1 MREKDNNTKKEKKMN
16 ERYRLGVNTLLVLDE
31 CLAQTK
37 KDRETLSILGK
48 IISSTSAK
56 LNKEI
61 KEANRFCLR
70 FLFGFLAF
78 SVFAGIGFRFILWN

>member
-37 KDRETLSILGK
+37 KDREELSILGK
-48 IISSTSAK
+48 IISSTSDK
-56 LNKEI
+56 LGEEI
-61 KEANRFCLR
+61 KDSKRFCLR
-70 FLFGFLAF
+70 FLAGFLAF
-78 SVFAGIGFRFILWN
+78 CVFASIGFRFILWN

>member
-1 MREKDNNTKKEKKMN
+1 MN
-16 ERYRLGVNTLLVLDE
+16 GKIQSGINSLFVLDE

-37 KDRETLSILGK
+37 KDRESLSILGK

-56 LNKEI
+56 LDEEI

-70 FLFGFLAF
+70 FLACFLAF
-78 SVFAGIGFRFILWN
+78 CVFASIGFRFILWD

>member
-1 MREKDNNTKKEKKMN
+1 MN
-16 ERYRLGVNTLLVLDE
+16 GKLQSGVNSLFVLDE

-37 KDRETLSILGK
+37 KDREELSILGK
-48 IISSTSAK
+48 IISSTSDK
-56 LNKEI
+56 LGEEI

-78 SVFAGIGFRFILWN
+78 CVFASIGFRFILWN